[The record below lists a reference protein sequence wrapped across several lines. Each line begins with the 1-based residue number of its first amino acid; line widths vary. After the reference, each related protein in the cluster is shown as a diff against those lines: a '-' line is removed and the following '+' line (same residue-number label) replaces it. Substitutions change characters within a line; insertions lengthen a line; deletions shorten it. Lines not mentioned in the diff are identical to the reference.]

1 MRWTALARAK
11 AACAYFFVVPGLVYS
26 LFTSRLPAL
35 KEQVAAN
42 EAEIGFILLS
52 LGFSGL
58 IGLLLSAPLIRRFT
72 SRRVL
77 RVSSLAL
84 LFSLPVAAMAT
95 SPLTLAA
102 GCVFIGLSTGLADV
116 AMNTQAIEV
125 EKHYSVHCLAF
136 MHAGYGMGALLG
148 SSSAAGLAALGMSPF
163 WNFVVLMSA
172 AALVR
177 PFMVGHMQD
186 DSLTVPREEGP
197 KKAFVLPPLFV
208 ILCGLV
214 AGCDY
219 ATEGS
224 VGEWGALF
232 LFSVKGASEQTAA
245 LVYGVFSLSAVACRL
260 VTDLLCRLVTDLLRT
275 HFDDFHIIFCGSIV
289 AVTGMTTVLFAPGSF
304 LTLAG
309 YACMGCGLAPVVPI
323 LFSRAGSYP
332 GVSASA
338 ASAVVSVLAYS
349 SLLLFPPLIGVLAHA
364 YSLRTALMLPL
375 LLCGLLVAA
384 SFLFRQGSRSAG
396 A

>member
-26 LFTSRLPAL
+26 LFTSRIPAL

-232 LFSVKGASEQTAA
+232 LFSVKSASEQTAA
-245 LVYGVFSLSAVACRL
+245 LVYGVFSLSAVA
-260 VTDLLCRLVTDLLRT
+260 CRLVTDLLRT

>member
-136 MHAGYGMGALLG
+136 MGALLG
-148 SSSAAGLAALGMSPF
+148 SISAAGLAALGMSPF

-245 LVYGVFSLSAVACRL
+245 LVYGVFSLSTVA
-260 VTDLLCRLVTDLLRT
+260 CRLVTDLLRT

-384 SFLFRQGSRSAG
+384 SFLFRRGSRSAG

>member
-11 AACAYFFVVPGLVYS
+11 AACAYFFIVPGVVYA

-35 KEQVAAN
+35 KEQISAN
-42 EAEIGFILLS
+42 EAEIGFILLTF
-52 LGFSGL
+52 GFSGL
-58 IGLLLSAPLIRRFT
+58 FGLVLSAPLIRRFT
-72 SRRVL
+72 SRLVL
-77 RVSSLAL
+77 RVSSLTL
-84 LFSLPVAAMAT
+84 LCSLPLAALAT

-102 GCVFIGLSTGLADV
+102 GCIFVGLSTGIADV

-125 EKHYSVHCLAF
+125 EKHYSVRCLAF
-136 MHAGYGMGALLG
+136 MHAGYGLGGLLG
-148 SSSAAGLAALGMSPF
+148 SLSAAVLAALGMSPF
-163 WNFVVLMSA
+163 WNFVLLMGIMA
-172 AALVR
+172 VFRPLV
-177 PFMVGHMQD
+177 VTHMQE

-197 KKAFVLPPLFV
+197 KRAFALPPLFV

-219 ATEGS
+219 ASEGS

-260 VTDLLCRLVTDLLRT
+260 VTDVLRT
-275 HFDDFHIIFCGSIV
+275 HFDDFHIIFYGSLV
-289 AVTGMTTVLFAPGSF
+289 AVGGMATVLFVPGAF

-309 YACMGCGLAPVVPI
+309 YACMGCGLAPIVPI
-323 LFSRAGSYP
+323 LFSRAGSCP
-332 GVSASA
+332 GVSASE

-364 YSLRTALMLPL
+364 YGLRTALMLPL
-375 LLCGLLVAA
+375 LLCCLLVAA
-384 SFLFRQGSRSAG
+384 SFLFKPGAG
-396 A
+396 RARG

>member
-116 AMNTQAIEV
+116 AMNTQGIEV

-148 SSSAAGLAALGMSPF
+148 S
-163 WNFVVLMSA
+163 
-172 AALVR
+172 
-177 PFMVGHMQD
+177 
-186 DSLTVPREEGP
+186 
-197 KKAFVLPPLFV
+197 
-208 ILCGLV
+208 I
-214 AGCDY
+214 
-219 ATEGS
+219 
-224 VGEWGALF
+224 
-232 LFSVKGASEQTAA
+232 
-245 LVYGVFSLSAVACRL
+245 
-260 VTDLLCRLVTDLLRT
+260 
-275 HFDDFHIIFCGSIV
+275 
-289 AVTGMTTVLFAPGSF
+289 
-304 LTLAG
+304 
-309 YACMGCGLAPVVPI
+309 
-323 LFSRAGSYP
+323 
-332 GVSASA
+332 SASR
-338 ASAVVSVLAYS
+338 V
-349 SLLLFPPLIGVLAHA
+349 FPSP
-364 YSLRTALMLPL
+364 
-375 LLCGLLVAA
+375 
-384 SFLFRQGSRSAG
+384 
-396 A
+396 

>member
-11 AACAYFFVVPGLVYS
+11 AACAYFFIVPGIVYS

-35 KEQVAAN
+35 KEQISAN
-42 EAEIGFILLS
+42 EAEIGFILLTF
-52 LGFSGL
+52 GFSGL
-58 IGLLLSAPLIRRFT
+58 IGLVLSAPLIRRFT
-72 SRRVL
+72 SRLVL
-77 RVSSLAL
+77 RVSSLTL
-84 LFSLPVAAMAT
+84 LCSLPLAALAT

-102 GCVFIGLSTGLADV
+102 GCIFIGLSTGIADV

-125 EKHYSVHCLAF
+125 EKHYSVCCLAF
-136 MHAGYGMGALLG
+136 MHAGYGLGGLLG
-148 SSSAAGLAALGMSPF
+148 SLSAAALAALGMSPF
-163 WNFVVLMSA
+163 WNFVLLMGIMA
-172 AALVR
+172 VFRPLV
-177 PFMVGHMQD
+177 VTHMQE

-197 KKAFVLPPLFV
+197 KRAFALPPLFV

-219 ATEGS
+219 ASEGS

-232 LFSVKGASEQTAA
+232 LFAVKGASEQTAA

-260 VTDLLCRLVTDLLRT
+260 VTDVLRT
-275 HFDDFHIIFCGSIV
+275 HFDDFHIIFCGSLV
-289 AVTGMTTVLFAPGSF
+289 AVGGMATVLFAPGAF

-309 YACMGCGLAPVVPI
+309 YACMGCGLAPIVPI
-323 LFSRAGSYP
+323 LFSRAGSCP
-332 GVSASA
+332 GVSASS

-364 YSLRTALMLPL
+364 YGLRTALMLPL
-375 LLCGLLVAA
+375 LLCCLLVAA
-384 SFLFRQGSRSAG
+384 SFLFRPGAG
-396 A
+396 RARG